1 MSARNSRGNRSP
13 EVEVTPEVE
22 TMVEAEATPE
32 VEAEAKLPDPN
43 ELVTYTAP
51 FIPGS
56 KTQKPVVAIVNGE
69 MIRIKRGETV
79 KIKRKFLEVLDNA
92 NAQTLAMY
100 KAINDVKKAGEKPA
114 AEM

>member
-1 MSARNSRGNRSP
+1 MSEKNK
-13 EVEVTPEVE
+13 EL
-22 TMVEAEATPE
+22 EAKAKA
-32 VEAEAKLPDPN
+32 EAEAKAKAPDPN
-43 ELVTYTAP
+43 ELVTYNAP